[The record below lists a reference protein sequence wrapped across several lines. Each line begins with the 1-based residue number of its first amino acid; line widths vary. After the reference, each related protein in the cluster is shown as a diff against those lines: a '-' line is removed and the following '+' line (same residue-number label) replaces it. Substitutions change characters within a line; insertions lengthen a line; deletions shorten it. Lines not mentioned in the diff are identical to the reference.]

1 MCRKR
6 FVISYNCMND
16 LLLHINIG
24 LTCVLFF
31 YAFFCMVNIKPKR
44 FVVPSSA
51 FLHHIRLCV
60 LCAFHIFAFCFALI
74 FDPMILQTQC
84 GKKWWFFFS
93 PSLYRYLPFHLLPYY
108 TLFLYLSPPFIGTKK
123 KKSKEMEITQTRK
136 ESTWKLAC
144 KGIWDHLMCS
154 CLAKIIK
161 MWFYL
166 WNSTLCSIGLAFA
179 SCIVHFKHSWSQYIT
194 MIAFGSAWVRY
205 VCRYSF
211 RSVGN
216 SHWMIF
222 SFFLLRKL
230 FCSKRNFKFKIST
243 NQCKRA
249 NGLTIWK
256 QWSRS
261 WALLLRI
268 NAKCAQWNRISTNPN
283 MISVAFLSFN
293 CARFDG
299 FMCFMPYDR
308 RFTLC

>member
-1 MCRKR
+1 MHFCITFASVYCVHFTSLH
-6 FVISYNCMND
+6 FV
-16 LLLHINIG
+16 LLLFLIQWFYKLNAERNDGFFSLHLSIAISLFIFC
-24 LTCVLFF
+24 LTTLSFS
-31 YAFFCMVNIKPKR
+31 I
-44 FVVPSSA
+44 
-51 FLHHIRLCV
+51 FLHLLSERRKKN
-60 LCAFHIFAFCFALI
+60 
-74 FDPMILQTQC
+74 P
-84 GKKWWFFFS
+84 KKW
-93 PSLYRYLPFHLLPYY
+93 
-108 TLFLYLSPPFIGTKK
+108 
-123 KKSKEMEITQTRK
+123 KSRKRK

-243 NQCKRA
+243 NRCKRA

>member
-31 YAFFCMVNIKPKR
+31 LCFFCMVNIKPKR

-60 LCAFHIFAFCFALI
+60 LCAFHIFAFCFALN

-84 GKKWWFFFS
+84 GKKWWFFSLHLSIAISLFIFCLTTLSFS
-93 PSLYRYLPFHLLPYY
+93 IFLHLL
-108 TLFLYLSPPFIGTKK
+108 SERRKK
-123 KKSKEMEITQTRK
+123 NPKKWKSRKRK

-222 SFFLLRKL
+222 SFFCWGNYFARKETSS
-230 FCSKRNFKFKIST
+230 SKYLQT
-243 NQCKRA
+243 DA
-249 NGLTIWK
+249 NGKTVW
-256 QWSRS
+256 
-261 WALLLRI
+261 
-268 NAKCAQWNRISTNPN
+268 
-283 MISVAFLSFN
+283 LSGN
-293 CARFDG
+293 S
-299 FMCFMPYDR
+299 DR
-308 RFTLC
+308 DREHCCWE